1 MIHKKK
7 ILVHLLRHS
16 NVYSNSVT
24 KLSDIELKKMKA
36 AAIIPAFFLIITF
49 TLKLIESLEGV
60 SFVELG
66 IKPLSVN
73 GLIGVILAPLVH
85 SDWEHFFANAVP
97 LFVLGTT
104 LFYFYRG
111 IAFRVFVFIYLLTGF
126 WVWLGG
132 RDAWHIGA
140 SGVIYG
146 LAAFLIVGGFIRN
159 YIPLMA
165 ISLMVIFLYGGMI
178 WGIFPLKWDVPYSWE
193 SHLWGSVAGA
203 LLAVIYR
210 KQGPQRP
217 VKEWPDEEYDY
228 PFWEVDTTDETDRS
242 K

>member
-1 MIHKKK
+1 M
-7 ILVHLLRHS
+7 
-16 NVYSNSVT
+16 T
-24 KLSDIELKKMKA
+24 KLSDIELKKIKT
-36 AAIIPAFFLIITF
+36 AILIPLFFLLVTF
-49 TLKLIESLEGV
+49 SLKLIETLEGF
-60 SFVELG
+60 SFVEWG
-66 IKPLSVN
+66 IKPMSIIGLPGILLS
-73 GLIGVILAPLVH
+73 PLVH
-85 SDWEHFFANAVP
+85 SDWGHFFANAVP
-97 LFVLGTT
+97 LFVLGTS

-111 IAFRVFVFIYLLTGF
+111 ISVKVFVFIYLLTGI
-126 WVWLGG
+126 WVWLGA

-203 LLAVIYR
+203 ILAIIYR
-210 KQGPQRP
+210 KKGPQKP
-217 VKEWPDEEYDY
+217 VKEWPDEEYDH
-228 PFWEVDTTDETDRS
+228 PFWEVGNENEESTT
-242 K
+242 KHP

>member
-1 MIHKKK
+1 M
-7 ILVHLLRHS
+7 
-16 NVYSNSVT
+16 T
-24 KLSDIELKKMKA
+24 KLSDIELKKIKTA
-36 AAIIPAFFLIITF
+36 LVVPFFFLLFTF
-49 TLKLIESLEGV
+49 SLKLIETLEGF

-66 IKPLSVN
+66 IKPLSII
-73 GLIGVILAPLVH
+73 GLPGILLAPLIH

-97 LFVLGTT
+97 LFVLGTS

-111 IAFRVFVFIYLLTGF
+111 ISFKVFVYIYLLTGI
-126 WVWLGG
+126 WVWLGA

-146 LAAFLIVGGFIRN
+146 LAAYLIVGGFIRN

-193 SHLWGSVAGA
+193 SHLWGTVAGG
-203 LLAVIYR
+203 LLAILYR
-210 KQGPQRP
+210 KRGPQKP

-228 PFWEVDTTDETDRS
+228 PYWEVDEQDKNEV
-242 K
+242 

>member
-1 MIHKKK
+1 M
-7 ILVHLLRHS
+7 
-16 NVYSNSVT
+16 T
-24 KLSDIELKKMKA
+24 KLSDIELKKIKT
-36 AAIIPAFFLIITF
+36 AILIPLFFLVVTF
-49 TLKLIESLEGV
+49 TLKLIETLEGF
-60 SFVELG
+60 SFVEWG
-66 IKPLSVN
+66 IKPMSVAGLS
-73 GLIGVILAPLVH
+73 GILLSPLIH

-97 LFVLGTT
+97 LFVLGTS

-111 IAFRVFVFIYLLTGF
+111 ISIKVFVFIYLLTGL
-126 WVWLGG
+126 WVWLGA

-193 SHLWGSVAGA
+193 SHLWGTVAGGV
-203 LLAVIYR
+203 LAIIYR
-210 KQGPQRP
+210 NKGPQKP

-228 PFWEVDTTDETDRS
+228 PFWEIGRDDSDNDR
-242 K
+242 